1 MAPDDIR
8 IEIRGADDNLAIT
21 HRERMPIA
29 LLSLR

>member
-8 IEIRGADDNLAIT
+8 IEIRGADDILAIM
-21 HRERMPIA
+21 HRGHMRIG